1 MKNASEG
8 AATHVY
14 AAFDPSLKDH
24 NGAYL
29 VDSQVWPVE
38 KVRPWARDP
47 VEANMLW
54 KLSEEI
60 VGQKVGSVQSR
71 RRWLSNCRNKFAAAG
86 GSPLE
91 DITGQLPE
99 VAEVKATI

>member
-1 MKNASEG
+1 MDRDLGYADYWGGFEGLMKNASEG

-14 AAFDPSLKDH
+14 AAFDSSLTEH

-29 VDSQVWPVE
+29 VDSQIWPVE

-47 VEANMLW
+47 VEADMLW

-60 VGQKVGSVQSR
+60 VGQKFSY
-71 RRWLSNCRNKFAAAG
+71 
-86 GSPLE
+86 
-91 DITGQLPE
+91 
-99 VAEVKATI
+99 